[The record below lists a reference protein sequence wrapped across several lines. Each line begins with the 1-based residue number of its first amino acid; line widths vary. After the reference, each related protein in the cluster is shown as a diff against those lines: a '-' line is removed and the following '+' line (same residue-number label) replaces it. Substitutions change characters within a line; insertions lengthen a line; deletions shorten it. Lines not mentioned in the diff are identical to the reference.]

1 VSHLPHKISQLKT
14 EELLNHV
21 TIRGLRKA
29 NIRNLESLI
38 ATVQH
43 LSEGAEV
50 QLFDADRIASRRHL
64 EFAALNALKAFQ
76 GDYNVSKSIAIEAL
90 RFASAQMQIGKAFK
104 IVGLTSQTK
113 NLAVLIISG
122 DKKDTEKTIA
132 TVQRLIGGTPD
143 DGVLEIDS
151 EKKLKSLIDLF
162 KISPQALKAQARGP
176 DMREAVVNLIVE
188 GMALLATGR

>member
-1 VSHLPHKISQLKT
+1 VSHLPRKISQLKT
-14 EELLNHV
+14 EELLNRV
-21 TIRGLRKA
+21 TIRGLRKVS
-29 NIRNLESLI
+29 IRNLDSLI
-38 ATVQH
+38 TAVQH

-76 GDYNVSKSIAIEAL
+76 GGYNVSKSIAIEAL

-104 IVGLTSQTK
+104 IVGLNPQTR

-122 DKKDTEKTIA
+122 DERDTEKTVTAI
-132 TVQRLIGGTPD
+132 QRLVGGTPD
-143 DGVLEIDS
+143 DGVLEIGS
-151 EKKLKSLIDLF
+151 EKKLRSLIDLF
-162 KISPQALKAQARGP
+162 KISPQALKAQAGGS
-176 DMREAVVNLIVE
+176 DIREAVVNLIVE